1 VPISETISAAKRDG
15 VGASSPRYLICDL
28 VALTLFAADGQLDGL
43 LKLLS
48 PKNGCG
54 KRGIACPLS
63 EQLSTPPMNDIRR
76 NSWIDGI
83 PEPTGPFHWTAE
95 WNGLAFVSGVRGI
108 DPLTGQPARDDARR
122 LELIFEYLRRILAS
136 VGSSLE
142 HVLSSTVYVTDM
154 NVRPMVNNAYVK
166 AFGSHLPTR
175 TIVQVAAL
183 NQNDSIEISVIAAKT
198 AAACDDRPKGSGQ
211 RNNQ

>member
-1 VPISETISAAKRDG
+1 
-15 VGASSPRYLICDL
+15 
-28 VALTLFAADGQLDGL
+28 
-43 LKLLS
+43 
-48 PKNGCG
+48 
-54 KRGIACPLS
+54 
-63 EQLSTPPMNDIRR
+63 MNDIRR
-76 NSWIDGI
+76 NSQISGI
-83 PEPTGPFHWTAE
+83 PEPTGPFNWSAE

-108 DPLTGQPARDDARR
+108 DPLTGQPAKDDARR
-122 LELIFEYLRRILAS
+122 LELIFEHLHRILAS

-154 NVRPMVNNAYVK
+154 NLRPMVNSAYVK

-198 AAACDDRPKGSGQ
+198 AAACDERPKGGG
-211 RNNQ
+211 

>member
-1 VPISETISAAKRDG
+1 MPITRTTS
-15 VGASSPRYLICDL
+15 Y
-28 VALTLFAADGQLDGL
+28 
-43 LKLLS
+43 
-48 PKNGCG
+48 
-54 KRGIACPLS
+54 
-63 EQLSTPPMNDIRR
+63 PPMNDIRR
-76 NSWIDGI
+76 NSCIDGI
-83 PEPTGPFHWTAE
+83 PEPTGPFHWTSE

-108 DPLTGQPARDDARR
+108 DPLTGQPATDDARR
-122 LELIFEYLRRILAS
+122 LELIFEHLRRILAS

-154 NVRPMVNNAYVK
+154 NVRPMVNNAYVR

-183 NQNDSIEISVIAAKT
+183 NQNDSIEIAVIAAKT